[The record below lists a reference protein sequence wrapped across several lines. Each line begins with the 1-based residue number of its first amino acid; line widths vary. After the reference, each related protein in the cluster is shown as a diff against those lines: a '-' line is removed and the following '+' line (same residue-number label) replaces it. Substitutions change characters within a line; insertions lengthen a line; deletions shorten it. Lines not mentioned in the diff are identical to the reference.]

1 MSEFRLQTVLRVR
14 KQREDQAQQY
24 LAQARRWQQQ
34 LHSQI
39 DAEKGRLATLHSDMQ
54 QLQTE
59 GMDPQTLQLFEQCIQ
74 SSRQFCHDLV
84 QDLTNAE
91 HTISQ
96 RQEELFAACR
106 EKKVVEK
113 LQNRHEER
121 RQEALRQAE
130 NALMDEI
137 ASGTVARQMAF
148 SGGSR

>member
-14 KQREDQAQQY
+14 QQREDQAQQY
-24 LAQARRWQQQ
+24 LAQARSWEQQ

-39 DAEKGRLATLHSDMQ
+39 EDEKGRLATLHTDMQ
-54 QLQTE
+54 QLQTQ

-74 SSRQFCHDLV
+74 SSRQYHHDLV
-84 QDLTNAE
+84 QDLNHAE
-91 HTISQ
+91 QTIDQ
-96 RQEELFAACR
+96 RQQELHAACR

-113 LQNRHEER
+113 LQDRHDER

>member
-14 KQREDQAQQY
+14 QQREDQAQQY
-24 LAQARRWQQQ
+24 LAQARSWEQQ

-39 DAEKGRLATLHSDMQ
+39 EDEKGRLATLHTDMQ
-54 QLQTE
+54 QLQTQ

-74 SSRQFCHDLV
+74 SSRQYHHDLV
-84 QDLTNAE
+84 QDLTHAE
-91 HTISQ
+91 QTIDQ
-96 RQEELFAACR
+96 RQQELHAACR

-113 LQNRHEER
+113 LQDRHDER